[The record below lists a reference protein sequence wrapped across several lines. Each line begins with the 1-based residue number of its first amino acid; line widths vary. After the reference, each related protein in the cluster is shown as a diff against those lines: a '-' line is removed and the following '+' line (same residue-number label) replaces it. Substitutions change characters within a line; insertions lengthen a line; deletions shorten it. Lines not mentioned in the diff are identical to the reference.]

1 VPAEPFARVADL
13 LPEPMLLVAA
23 DGTVHAANAAAGA
36 ELGLSPG
43 VFQGRRLQD
52 LAAESD
58 EEVGSFLKACS
69 RTRQLTPG
77 SLTLLGPHGPLR
89 YRAEGALFV
98 PRNDGLP
105 ALVLVRLRP
114 REAAL
119 RQFLALNER
128 IEALHREIG
137 RRKQTEDDLRIQRE
151 WLRVTLESIGD
162 AVIAT
167 DTEGCVTFMNPT
179 AARLTGWPEAE
190 TKGLPLHEVFRIVNE
205 ETRGTVESPVAKVLR
220 EGTIAG
226 LANHTILI
234 ARDGTEIPIDDSAA
248 PIRDRKGG
256 ILGVVLIFH
265 DILERRNLERELRQR
280 ADRLAEADR
289 RKDEFLAMLSHEL
302 RNPLAPIRNAL
313 HILGMP
319 EADPALAQRAWETM
333 ERQIRHMVRLVDDL
347 LDVSRI
353 TRGKVQLRKEEV
365 DLASV
370 AVRAGEAFRPLAE
383 DKGCELIV
391 RVPAMPVPLDADP
404 VRLDQVLSNLLNN
417 AVKFTGP
424 GDRIWL
430 DVESDGDVAIARVRD
445 TGVGIPADLLPGVF
459 ELFVQVDPE
468 IDRSQGGLG
477 IGLTLVRS
485 LVEMHGGRVAAHS
498 EGVGRGTEIEVR
510 LPLAARVEREP
521 VDVELP
527 RSRQLSGLPRRVLVV
542 DDNQDAAESVALL
555 LELWGHH
562 VRIAYD
568 GRSAL
573 KEAPDFLPEVILLD
587 IGLPGLDGYE
597 VARQLRRDS
606 RLDRA
611 LLIAMT
617 GYGQDRD
624 RLRSLDAGFSHHLV
638 KPVDPAILRELLAQ
652 IDPAD

>member
-23 DGTVHAANAAAGA
+23 DGTIHAANTAAGA
-36 ELGLSPG
+36 EFGLGSGALR
-43 VFQGRRLQD
+43 GRTLQE
-52 LAAESD
+52 LAAEPA
-58 EEVGSFLKACS
+58 EEIGSFLRACS
-69 RTRQLTPG
+69 RTRELIPG
-77 SLTLLGPHGPLR
+77 ALTLPGPRGPVR

-98 PRNDGLP
+98 PRSDGIP
-105 ALVLVRLRP
+105 AFVLVRLRP
-114 REAAL
+114 REVAL

-128 IEALHREIG
+128 IEVLHREIG
-137 RRKQTEDDLRIQRE
+137 RRKRTEDELRIQRE

-167 DTEGCVTFMNPT
+167 NPEGQITFMNPA
-179 AARLTGWPEAE
+179 AARLTGWPEREAQ
-190 TKGLPLHEVFRIVNE
+190 GLPLNEVFRIVTE
-205 ETRGTVESPVAKVLR
+205 ETHKSVESPVDKVLR

-248 PIRDRKGG
+248 PIRNREGV
-256 ILGVVLIFH
+256 IHGVVLIFH
-265 DILERRNLERELRQR
+265 DIIQRRDLERELRRR

-302 RNPLAPIRNAL
+302 RNPLAPIRNSL

-319 EADPALAQRAWETM
+319 DATPDLIQRARETM

-353 TRGKVQLRKEEV
+353 TRGKVQLRKEAV
-365 DLASV
+365 DLAV
-370 AVRAGEAFRPLAE
+370 LAVRAGEAFRPLAE

-391 RVPAMPVPLDADP
+391 RVPAVPVLLDADP
-404 VRLDQVLSNLLNN
+404 VRLDQVLSNLLSN

-430 DVESDGDVAIARVRD
+430 DVETGDDVAIVRVRD
-445 TGVGIPADLLPGVF
+445 TGFGIPQDLLPSVF
-459 ELFVQVDPE
+459 ELFVQVNPE

-498 EGVGRGTEIEVR
+498 EGVGRGTEFEVR
-510 LPLAARVEREP
+510 LPLAARDKREP
-521 VDVELP
+521 EELP
-527 RSRQLSGLPRRVLVV
+527 ASGRLSGPSRRVLVV

-555 LELWGHH
+555 LELWGHD
-562 VRIAYD
+562 VRITYD
-568 GRSAL
+568 GWSAL
-573 KEAPDFLPEVILLD
+573 AEAPDFLPEFILLD

-597 VARQLRRDS
+597 VARRLRSDP
-606 RLDRA
+606 RLDRTV
-611 LLIAMT
+611 LIAMT
-617 GYGQDRD
+617 GYGQEQD
-624 RLRSLDAGFSHHLV
+624 RLLALEAGFSHHLV
-638 KPVDPAILRELLAQ
+638 KPVDPAVLRELLAQ
-652 IDPAD
+652 IVPPG